1 MIAWRYLDKQTATV
15 NAMKDFENMTCIINL
30 TPEEVKSIEEDM
42 VSPRGS
48 NIDDMPHVRNLHSHE
63 NMLVSSISKMD
74 VLNQRYKQAVEF
86 MNWFKPAWDTLCEEE
101 QIILSEFYLVAG
113 SKTDAVGNLSERL
126 FVDRSNV
133 YRRKDKAVEHLSIM
147 LYGY

>member
-1 MIAWRYLDKQTATV
+1 
-15 NAMKDFENMTCIINL
+15 
-30 TPEEVKSIEEDM
+30 
-42 VSPRGS
+42 
-48 NIDDMPHVRNLHSHE
+48 MPQVRNLNSHE

-113 SKTDAVGNLSERL
+113 SKTDAVENISEQLHIERAQI
-126 FVDRSNV
+126 
-133 YRRKDKAVEHLSIM
+133 YRRKDKALNRLPPSFMEVEKQIEK
-147 LYGY
+147 

>member
-30 TPEEVKSIEEDM
+30 TPDEVKAIEEDM

-48 NIDDMPHVRNLHSHE
+48 NIDDMPRVHNLHGPE
-63 NMLVSSISKMD
+63 DMLVTSISKMD

-113 SKTDAVGNLSERL
+113 GKTEAVDNLSERL

>member
-30 TPEEVKSIEEDM
+30 TTDEVKAIEEDM

-74 VLNQRYKQAVEF
+74 VLSQRYKQAVEF

-101 QIILSEFYLVAG
+101 RIILSEFYLVAG
-113 SKTDAVGNLSERL
+113 SKTDALGNVSEKL
-126 FVDRSNV
+126 FCGRSDV
-133 YRRKDKAVEHLSIM
+133 YRKKEKAVEHLSI
-147 LYGY
+147 LLFGY

>member
-1 MIAWRYLDKQTATV
+1 MIAWKYLDKQTATV

-30 TPEEVKSIEEDM
+30 TPDEVKNIKEDM

-48 NIDDMPHVRNLHSHE
+48 NIDDMPHVRNPHGPE
-63 NMLVSSISKMD
+63 DMLASSINQID
-74 VLNQRYKQAVEF
+74 ILNQRYEQAVEY
-86 MNWFKPAWDTLCEEE
+86 MNWFKPAWDSLCEEE
-101 QIILSEFYLVAG
+101 QIILSEFYLVEG
-113 SKTDAVGNLSERL
+113 SKTKAVENLSERL

-133 YRRKDKAVEHLSIM
+133 YRRKDKAVEHLSSM